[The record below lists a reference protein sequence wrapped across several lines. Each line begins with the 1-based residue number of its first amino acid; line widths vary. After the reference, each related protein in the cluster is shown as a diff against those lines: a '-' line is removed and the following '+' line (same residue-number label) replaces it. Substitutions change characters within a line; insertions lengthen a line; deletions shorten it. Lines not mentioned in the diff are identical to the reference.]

1 MNINLMKLK
10 QIVKDLIPSQ
20 VLEFLYSAK
29 YYKSKLQSAKIYQ
42 NLLRNKIGVEIGGPS
57 IFFKYI
63 VPVYP
68 IIVGL
73 DGVNFSEKTMWEGAI
88 CAGKNFKYYKGKA
101 GFQYI
106 SEATD
111 LGFIK
116 ANSYDFLLSSN
127 CLEHVANPLKALEE
141 WIRIV
146 SPGGYIFL
154 LLPNKMHNF
163 DHRRPITSF
172 DHILQD
178 YEKNTNEK
186 DLTHLS
192 EILELH
198 DLSLD
203 PMAGDYEA
211 FKNRS
216 LDNFSN
222 RGLHHHVFDMAV
234 IRMMLDFF
242 KIELIQADVT
252 LSDYI
257 VIGRITKKGL
267 HKSTPLRSNLRQ

>member
-1 MNINLMKLK
+1 MKFK
-10 QIVKDLIPSQ
+10 QIIKNIIPSKIM
-20 VLEFLYSAK
+20 EMLYSAK

-42 NLLRNKIGVEIGGPS
+42 EILRGKVGVEIGGPS

-68 IIVGL
+68 IILGL

-88 CAGKNFKYYKGKA
+88 CSGKNFKYYKGST

-111 LGFIK
+111 LGLIK
-116 ANSYDFLLSSN
+116 ANSYEFLLSSN

-141 WIRIV
+141 WVRIV
-146 SPGGYIFL
+146 SPGGYILL
-154 LLPNKMHNF
+154 LLPNKMNNF
-163 DHRRPITSF
+163 DHRRPATSF

-178 YEKNTNEK
+178 YEKGITEK
-186 DLTHLS
+186 DLTHLP

-203 PMAGDYEA
+203 PMAGNYED

-222 RGLHHHVFDMAV
+222 RGLHHHVFDMTV
-234 IRMMLDFF
+234 IRMMFDFF
-242 KIELIQADVT
+242 KIEIIQNEMT
-252 LSDYI
+252 SSDYI
-257 VIGRITKKGL
+257 FMGRIAK
-267 HKSTPLRSNLRQ
+267 